1 MLKITN
7 HSCYDDYTVTSNTEN
22 ISDVVDKM
30 IRLAAKI
37 TERFASDIYY
47 DIKSLYNSLEE
58 HEPYDRV
65 LFFRESGVW
74 TVSVEEIDRAF
85 EHIQAWRLTHNPENM
100 ITTLVRVNIKTERG
114 RYEDISSRP

>member
-7 HSCYDDYTVTSNTEN
+7 YSSYDDYTVTSNTEN
-22 ISDVVDKM
+22 ISNVVDKL

-47 DIKSLYNSLEE
+47 DIESLYHCLKE

-74 TVSVEEIDRAF
+74 TVSIEYLDALVDN
-85 EHIQAWRLTHNPENM
+85 IQAWRLTHDPENM
-100 ITTLVRVNIKTERG
+100 ITTLVRV
-114 RYEDISSRP
+114 DIRKENR

>member
-1 MLKITN
+1 MIKIEN
-7 HSCYDDYTVTSNTEN
+7 YSSYDNYTVKSNTEN

-30 IRLAAKI
+30 IRLTAKI
-37 TERFASDIYY
+37 TGSYASDIYY

-74 TVSVEEIDRAF
+74 AVNYEEVDRVL
-85 EHIQAWRLTHNPENM
+85 EHIQTWRLTHDPENM
-100 ITTLVRVNIKTERG
+100 ITTLIRVSVREGSLYR
-114 RYEDISSRP
+114 

>member
-22 ISDVVDKM
+22 ISDVVDKL
-30 IRLAAKI
+30 IRLTAKI
-37 TERFASDIYY
+37 TERYASDIYY

-74 TVSVEEIDRAF
+74 AVNVEYLTDF
-85 EHIQAWRLTHNPENM
+85 VEHIQAWRLTHDPENT
-100 ITTLVRVNIKTERG
+100 ITTLVRVDVRKENEYRG
-114 RYEDISSRP
+114 

>member
-1 MLKITN
+1 MLKIDN
-7 HSCYDDYTVTSNTEN
+7 YSSYDDYTVKSNTDN
-22 ISDVVDKM
+22 ISDIVDKM

-37 TERFASDIYY
+37 TERYASDIYY

-74 TVSVEEIDRAF
+74 TVSVEELDNMVD
-85 EHIQAWRLTHNPENM
+85 HIQAWRLTHDPENT
-100 ITTLVRVNIKTERG
+100 ITTLVRVDVRKENR
-114 RYEDISSRP
+114 